1 MQLLKETFPKKT
13 EEEILRA
20 LESASCKNEAAEK
33 LLAEQGNSYELLTC
47 DSIARYVH
55 LMQKKRENYVNQF

>member
-33 LLAEQGNSYELLTC
+33 LLAEEGDSYELLTC
-47 DSIARYVH
+47 ESIDRYVQ
-55 LMQKKRENYVNQF
+55 LMKKKRESYVDQF